1 MGGFAWVTLAT
12 NDSYSLGALVLGHSL
27 RRAGSP
33 HDLVVLVTPGVSA
46 AMRNQLSSIF
56 TLVQEVNVLD
66 SHDEANLALLERPEL
81 GITFTKL
88 HCWRLTQYD
97 KCVFLDADTL
107 VLKNSDELFER
118 DELSAAPD
126 PGWPDCFNSGVF
138 VYRPSLDT
146 FNDLI
151 KFALSKG
158 SFDGGDQGLLNLFFS
173 DWATKDISRHLPF
186 IYNMV
191 STATYSYLPAYKQF
205 GEGAKIVH
213 FIGSNKPW
221 LQYFDSETRL
231 VRPPQGS
238 EHLQNLLQLWWD
250 IFCSTVHPSLSPDMA
265 HCSSNETRTD
275 TAPQI
280 VSHFI
285 IDQFQRFQPMS
296 VYSEYQPISITP
308 YIEDPGLGFWDPW
321 ENYKEQSNTKY
332 KNHSS
337 HIPLWNY
344 HGSEQQHRAFEN
356 DKRQSG
362 WQRHKYQNLDNEQ
375 NVVSSGE
382 TFQTH
387 SHHSTQSADNND
399 SFHDP
404 QHHSQQNHQQSQPH
418 QSYQHSHHEAHHH
431 NEQLHHQEFHN
442 HPEIQHHYEPHKEP
456 IHHHQLHYHHEPHN
470 QSEPHHQPHYQ
481 HEPYKQPELHH
492 HEPQHYHEHHDHTQ
506 TEHHGRLEPHHQEQ
520 HHWYNQESPAHDE
533 HQHLDHQHH
542 NEYHQ
547 HHSHQHHSEHHQYY
561 DHQHHSEH
569 HHTDHHHTEHHH
581 NDQHHDHHSH
591 NKQQSVHVHS
601 AQHQN
606 QLHYQE
612 TYHVYNEPPPPGERQ
627 NHKHGHGDHQNHQ
640 PQPDPPPPASSV
652 STTVNNSKYIK
663 VTNEPECLVA
673 QPTLEDKSSKAAEN
687 NLGLAGALAKVT
699 LGVPRSAEQAA
710 FEEHMRKQAWEQGSI
725 DYMGRDSFD
734 NIWRKITETLA
745 QAPSKPQA
753 QKPATEIPLTIPVPV
768 PILPEPKSTTLPL
781 TDADDAPGITSSTTD
796 PTAPAL
802 QSTQHSE
809 PPLPEPSE
817 PAVPPV
823 SFKGPVLPPSSG
835 EQAVNVGQSIP
846 HTPLITEATPPTSPP
861 IGVPAADSK
870 ALTVD
875 VQPLETPPVES
886 TTSKMLSETQ
896 IPAPTTQVTQTSE
909 FPVQTEAKL
918 IEQESIQL
926 ISKELAAVAEIEATE
941 QKEALS
947 SSQQLIPTHE
957 IPTAPVTVETKLSDA
972 PSPSQQI
979 PTEQESPVA
988 APTLQILPTQ
998 ESPSTPVAPPIPQI
1012 LPAQEST
1019 STPVASST
1027 PIQTSTQ
1034 EFPVAAPAL
1043 QILPTQESP
1052 STPVA
1057 PSTPIQEVP
1066 VAAPT
1071 PQILLAQEST
1081 STPVATSTPIQT
1093 STQEVPVSTPAP
1105 QILPTQ
1111 ESPST
1116 PVAPSTPIQEVPIAA
1131 PTPQIL
1137 STQESPSTLVA
1148 PSTPIQTSTQESPST
1163 PVVLSTTI
1171 PAPTHE
1177 VPAAPIVYQELPPT
1191 PPASP
1196 GTVETKPVETPPST
1210 LTPVLP
1216 GKTEAKP
1223 VKQKK
1228 SPPAPVEHTK
1238 SPSAPPTQEGVQQG
1252 VATAVQPPIPLQE
1265 VPISM
1270 TTDKTKPTIAETVPV
1285 AEKQGPQPS
1294 LTTEQKVDPP
1304 ILLSSAPS
1312 SDSKELPKIP
1322 TVAKA
1327 ASEDPTPTVRSKK
1340 ELSSVQDVPKR
1351 AAETRSSVGQK
1362 DTPVPSPQS
1371 KPEEP
1376 SKSVPTKPSA
1386 PVSPPS
1392 SPDASPSDQA
1402 PIPPKR
1408 RGHKG
1413 PGTSATDQGAAGK
1426 PASQSQPSKA
1436 SKQGQKGKK

>member
-250 IFCSTVHPSLSPDMA
+250 IFCSTVHPSLSPDM
-265 HCSSNETRTD
+265 
-275 TAPQI
+275 
-280 VSHFI
+280 
-285 IDQFQRFQPMS
+285 
-296 VYSEYQPISITP
+296 
-308 YIEDPGLGFWDPW
+308 
-321 ENYKEQSNTKY
+321 
-332 KNHSS
+332 
-337 HIPLWNY
+337 
-344 HGSEQQHRAFEN
+344 
-356 DKRQSG
+356 
-362 WQRHKYQNLDNEQ
+362 
-375 NVVSSGE
+375 
-382 TFQTH
+382 
-387 SHHSTQSADNND
+387 
-399 SFHDP
+399 
-404 QHHSQQNHQQSQPH
+404 
-418 QSYQHSHHEAHHH
+418 
-431 NEQLHHQEFHN
+431 
-442 HPEIQHHYEPHKEP
+442 
-456 IHHHQLHYHHEPHN
+456 
-470 QSEPHHQPHYQ
+470 
-481 HEPYKQPELHH
+481 
-492 HEPQHYHEHHDHTQ
+492 
-506 TEHHGRLEPHHQEQ
+506 
-520 HHWYNQESPAHDE
+520 
-533 HQHLDHQHH
+533 
-542 NEYHQ
+542 
-547 HHSHQHHSEHHQYY
+547 
-561 DHQHHSEH
+561 
-569 HHTDHHHTEHHH
+569 
-581 NDQHHDHHSH
+581 
-591 NKQQSVHVHS
+591 
-601 AQHQN
+601 
-606 QLHYQE
+606 
-612 TYHVYNEPPPPGERQ
+612 
-627 NHKHGHGDHQNHQ
+627 
-640 PQPDPPPPASSV
+640 
-652 STTVNNSKYIK
+652 
-663 VTNEPECLVA
+663 
-673 QPTLEDKSSKAAEN
+673 
-687 NLGLAGALAKVT
+687 LGLAGALAKVT

-753 QKPATEIPLTIPVPV
+753 QKPATAEIPLTIPVPV